1 MKDNPIV
8 VWYQK
13 DKQLSDLLVSIDEQ
27 QLSEEESGREA
38 FYQVSALYKLPKF
51 PEDIVAV
58 EEDDLQAEEYDE
70 KDEEEPRSVFEE
82 IALARFLFPEDEYRG
97 IVMFALHNIYHKSY
111 IPYDEVAAQFFGNHA
126 DIPDNYFLY
135 FFGKDVAATVKLDI
149 GEQSWVEAG
158 VRFMMKI
165 IKMS

>member
-1 MKDNPIV
+1 
-8 VWYQK
+8 
-13 DKQLSDLLVSIDEQ
+13 
-27 QLSEEESGREA
+27 
-38 FYQVSALYKLPKF
+38 
-51 PEDIVAV
+51 VAV

-70 KDEEEPRSVFEE
+70 NDEEEPRSVFEE

>member
-1 MKDNPIV
+1 M
-8 VWYQK
+8 
-13 DKQLSDLLVSIDEQ
+13 
-27 QLSEEESGREA
+27 
-38 FYQVSALYKLPKF
+38 
-51 PEDIVAV
+51 AV
-58 EEDDLQAEEYDE
+58 EEDDLQAEEYDANDE
-70 KDEEEPRSVFEE
+70 KEGEPRSVFEE

-97 IVMFALHNIYHKSY
+97 IVTFALHNIYHKSY